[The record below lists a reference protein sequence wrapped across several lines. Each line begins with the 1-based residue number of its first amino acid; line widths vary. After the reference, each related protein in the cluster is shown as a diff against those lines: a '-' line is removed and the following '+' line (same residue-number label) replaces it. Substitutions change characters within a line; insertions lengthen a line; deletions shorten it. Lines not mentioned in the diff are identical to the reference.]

1 MWISNNQKFSCMSE
15 NNTMPRGKPLEY
27 MLDKTGLVSSQ
38 VTNNLESYYVGL
50 TVR

>member
-15 NNTMPRGKPLEY
+15 NNTMPRGTPLEY
-27 MLDKTGLVSSQ
+27 MLNKIGLVS
-38 VTNNLESYYVGL
+38 NLESYYVGL